1 MSFMIAFTALVG
13 VLGVLNL
20 FLTTGV
26 IRRLRERN
34 ATAQSFRPEP
44 PKVMLPNGSSI
55 GTFTAS
61 TVDEEQVSAAVFEGG
76 PTFVGIFAHGCESCD
91 ERLPD
96 FLDTAR
102 TFPGG
107 RDRVFALL
115 IGATEDVVEKRA
127 ALSRV
132 GRVVLEEKPG
142 GPVAKAFGVKG
153 YPAFALVDSHGHIKS
168 SGVRVDHAMPATAGA

>member
-26 IRRLRERN
+26 IRRLRERS
-34 ATAQSFRPEP
+34 APPQSLRPEP
-44 PKVMLPNGSSI
+44 PKVMIPNGTEVGS
-55 GTFTAS
+55 FTAS
-61 TVDEEQVSAAVFEGG
+61 TVDEEQVSPA
-76 PTFVGIFAHGCESCD
+76 IFADGVTLVGVFAQGCESCD

-96 FLDTAR
+96 FLSTAT

-107 RDRVFALL
+107 RERVFALL
-115 IGATEDVVEKRA
+115 IGAGEDVVEKRA

-153 YPAFALVDSHGHIKS
+153 YPAFAMVDSLGRVRS
-168 SGVRVDHAMPATAGA
+168 SGVHVEHATSVTVGA